1 MFRNEFS
8 TNRYKSVSFIIALPH
23 DLFPTPQNRTSM
35 IPNIVPQYLTVDEV
49 ARILRVAVP
58 TVRRMILDKKIKA
71 IQPSGKNGAY
81 RIPMS
86 ALDTLLGNDQAQA
99 APREVRSIN
108 VSHLKN

>member
-1 MFRNEFS
+1 
-8 TNRYKSVSFIIALPH
+8 
-23 DLFPTPQNRTSM
+23 M
-35 IPNIVPQYLTVDEV
+35 IPNIMPQYLTVEEV
-49 ARILRVAVP
+49 AGILRVATP
-58 TVRRMILDKKIKA
+58 TVRKMILDKKIQA
-71 IQPSGKNGAY
+71 IQPSGKRGSY